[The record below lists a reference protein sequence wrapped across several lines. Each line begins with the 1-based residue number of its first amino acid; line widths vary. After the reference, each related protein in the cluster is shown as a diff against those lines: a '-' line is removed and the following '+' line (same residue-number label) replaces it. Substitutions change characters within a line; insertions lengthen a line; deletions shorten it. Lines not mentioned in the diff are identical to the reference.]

1 MGGASRRAAE
11 VLHIGRY
18 TLHGEIA
25 SGGMA
30 SVHFGKLTG
39 KGGFERAVA
48 IKRLHPHL
56 VKDPEFRA
64 VILDEARLAARV
76 RHPNVVQPLDVI
88 DSDGEVLLVMEYVH
102 GESLSR
108 LIRKARER
116 GEPVPLP
123 ICATIMSNV
132 LHGLHSAHEA
142 KDDRGNPLGIVHRD
156 VSPQNVIVGTDGIAR
171 VIDFGIAKART
182 SAESTQE
189 GQVKGKVPYLAP
201 EQIAAQPAT
210 QRTDIYAA
218 SVMFWELIVGRRL
231 FTADQDQIIIALI
244 AQGNVEPPG
253 AFVEGVPIALDDL
266 VLRGLARDPMD
277 RFSSAREMA
286 LLLESILPLA
296 PPSTVG
302 DWVEELARDSLK
314 KRAAQLSDVE
324 QLPPSPDTLR
334 ALEDLSKSSSTP
346 SLVSA
351 IVSTAPKNAGS
362 SSAPPAALPSTK
374 PPPRKHASAA
384 SVRLPKAGE
393 LAKPAVQIP
402 NVDWRPT
409 PAEAQAKLSAEAMPP
424 PAKHRTSNTI
434 VFMAIV
440 VLAVAGFIYAL
451 PTLIIRSYV
460 RSAALQGINL
470 SIERVEV
477 SAHDFTFYGVKAE
490 IPDLPGV
497 QFEGKSIQ
505 VELKEFA
512 PERVLLREPSL
523 SIAGGYSDLRVEFTK
538 WAATHHQA
546 LSLPET
552 LREFRIESGRVA
564 WAEIFGKGTALS
576 SDQVAFSTAKETDG
590 AFGDTFHVDLQLVRM
605 QSGAGVFGP
614 YRAVVDGSVDHV
626 TTTLRLNPGKSTDA
640 SIRFVYSFDGAH
652 VLQAMFTRVPL
663 VELGFPIA
671 PLQANVDF
679 EIDASVVVVQPKPG
693 EYPQVVKHPVTG
705 KIAIELSSDAAKVRA
720 KSAIGGDLSTA
731 ITFAGELL
739 IGRPR
744 AIGGSATFGE
754 NALHLEITSAEPGCV
769 HSPLLS
775 FDSRQFGAA
784 VFKPLATA
792 PCAPPR
798 K

>member
-1 MGGASRRAAE
+1 MGASRKAAE

-108 LIRKARER
+108 LIRKARDR

-156 VSPQNVIVGTDGIAR
+156 VSPQNVIVGTEGIAR

-210 QRTDIYAA
+210 KQTDIYAA

-244 AQGNVEPPG
+244 AQGNVEPPST
-253 AFVEGVPIALDDL
+253 FVEGVPIALDDL
-266 VLRGLARDPMD
+266 ILRGLARDPMD

-302 DWVEELARDSLK
+302 DWVEDLARDSLK

-334 ALEDLSKSSSTP
+334 ALENLSKSSSTP

-351 IVSTAPKNAGS
+351 IPTSSGAIPLPSTTPPPRASQARVN
-362 SSAPPAALPSTK
+362 SAPP
-374 PPPRKHASAA
+374 
-384 SVRLPKAGE
+384 VRLPKAGE
-393 LAKPAVQIP
+393 LAKPQIQIP
-402 NVDWRPT
+402 NIEWRPT
-409 PAEAQAKLSAEAMPP
+409 PADAQAKLSDDAVLP
-424 PAKHRTSNTI
+424 PAKPRTSGTL
-434 VFMAIV
+434 VFLAIV
-440 VLAVAGFIYAL
+440 LLAVAGFAYAL
-451 PTLIIRSYV
+451 PALVIRSYV
-460 RSAALQGINL
+460 RSAALQGIHL
-470 SIERVEV
+470 SIERVDV
-477 SAHDFTFYGVKAE
+477 SAHEFIFYGVKAE
-490 IPDLPGV
+490 IPDLPGI
-497 QFEGKSIQ
+497 QFEGKS
-505 VELKEFA
+505 VHVALKEFA
-512 PERVLLREPSL
+512 PEEVFLREPTL
-523 SIAGGYSDLRVEFTK
+523 TVQGAYSDLRIEATK
-538 WAATHHQA
+538 WAATHRQA

-552 LREFRIESGRVA
+552 LHDVRIESGRAV
-564 WAEIFGKGTALS
+564 WGDVFGAGTTLS
-576 SDQVAFSTAKETDG
+576 TDQIAFTAAKEGEG
-590 AFGDTFHVDLQLVRM
+590 AFGDTFRLELQMLKL
-605 QSGAGVFGP
+605 QSGTATFGP
-614 YRAVVDGSVDHV
+614 YRALLDGSVDHV
-626 TTTLRLNPGKSTDA
+626 TTTLRLNPGKGTDA
-640 SIRFVYSFDGAH
+640 SLRFVYSYDGAH
-652 VLQAMFTRVPL
+652 SLQSMFARVP
-663 VELGFPIA
+663 VNELGLPIP
-671 PLQANVDF
+671 PLQANLDF

-705 KIAIELSSDAAKVRA
+705 KIAIELSSEPAKVRA
-720 KSAIGGDLSTA
+720 KSAIGGDLLTA
-731 ITFAGELL
+731 VTFAGDLT
-739 IGRPR
+739 IGRSR
-744 AIGGSATFGE
+744 ALGGSATFAE
-754 NALHLEITSAEPGCV
+754 NALHVEITSADPGCI
-769 HSPLLS
+769 HAPFLT
-775 FDSRQFGAA
+775 FDSRQMAKA
-784 VFKPLATA
+784 SFKPLVTG
-792 PCAPPR
+792 PCAPAR
-798 K
+798 R